1 MDMTVQEMNLEISGM
16 TCSHCVA
23 RVTSALKS
31 VAGVEVKSV
40 ATGSATLAYDPSRA
54 TPAQIVQAVAEA
66 GYAANL
72 RA

>member
-1 MDMTVQEMNLEISGM
+1 MDKTVQQLNLEISGM

-23 RVTSALKS
+23 RVTSALRG
-31 VAGVEVKSV
+31 VAGVAVGEVT
-40 ATGSATLAYDPSRA
+40 TGSATLAYDPSRA
-54 TPAQIVQAVAEA
+54 TPVQIVQAVADA